1 MTHPQGR
8 SGLPRMD
15 GLLRKWYPTLPA
27 FLELHLEAAAGKPS
41 PQEEIRKPTKACPA
55 LLVFIQVLT
64 LQFLIPL
71 WAHGVGRP
79 QEQQKT
85 SLGSLSTFGEVYVD
99 DTMAPLETTIF
110 SGDVLRTGGAG
121 TAVFTLSGKG
131 SFRISPDTQIVF
143 TGNPQYIAE
152 LKAGSVVMSSL
163 SGATG
168 INLRAGNS
176 VVVAVTEGEQSSSN
190 IQASSDGSFFV
201 SCMDGSV
208 GIIPLQGGSGL
219 FIQAG
224 QSASISPNQSVTPE
238 SKPPTANPAPAPPST
253 TTPPATQRKKSNTRW
268 IILGAAAAAGVGG
281 ITGIAS
287 HGGGKP
293 ISPAAP

>member
-1 MTHPQGR
+1 MVTNATGL
-8 SGLPRMD
+8 SGAP
-15 GLLRKWYPTLPA
+15 
-27 FLELHLEAAAGKPS
+27 LEAAAGKPS
-41 PQEEIRKPTKACPA
+41 PQEEIRKPTNAWPA
-55 LLVFIQVLT
+55 VLVFIHVLT

-71 WAHGVGRP
+71 WAHGAGRP

-85 SLGSLSTFGEVYVD
+85 SLGSLSTFGEVYVN
-99 DTMAPLETTIF
+99 DTMAPLETTIL

-143 TGNPQYIAE
+143 TGEPQYIAE
-152 LKAGSVVMSSL
+152 LKAGGVVMSSL

-190 IQASSDGSFFV
+190 VQTSSDGSFFV
-201 SCMDGSV
+201 SCLDGSV

-224 QSASISPNQSVTPE
+224 QSASISADQSVRAESRPTTTP
-238 SKPPTANPAPAPPST
+238 PAPTPPSKT
-253 TTPPATQRKKSNTRW
+253 TTPPATQQKKSNTRW

-281 ITGIAS
+281 IAAAAT
-287 HGGGKP
+287 HGGATP
-293 ISPAAP
+293 ISPSAP